1 MMRTPLTAFTAAL
14 LLLAG
19 CSREPILEGPYR
31 VPPGFVVERLLPAG
45 QDETLIQITFD
56 SLGRPV
62 VSRENGNPTILFD
75 NDGDGVFESEKIF
88 SDKVEMAHGM
98 WFDGRTLY
106 AIARDPELKQAGLYK
121 MTDLDGDDAADTFE
135 KLHDYA
141 GSIGE
146 HGPHDIR
153 RAPDGQ
159 PSVMM
164 GNHTFVPAELID
176 PRSPLRN
183 SKESQLLE
191 RYMDARGHAV
201 GIMAPGGTMS
211 RLRLDPV
218 QYSLIAG
225 GFRNAFNHAYNRE
238 GELFTFDSDM
248 EWDVN
253 TPWYREVRSV
263 HAIPGGDYGWR
274 TGSGKFPPYYIDNL
288 PPLRELGRGSPVG
301 VEFYH
306 HYSYPSEYFDAFLQA
321 DWSRGRIVMLRT
333 VRDGATYKWA
343 DDPIDF
349 VYGEP
354 LNVTDLE
361 VGPDGMV
368 YFTMGG
374 RNTAGGLF
382 RVAYKGSRSNDS
394 SHKRKGIWAAIRQP
408 QPLSSWGW
416 AAIEKVKEEMGERWS
431 EELHRVA
438 LSTAAR
444 ASDRIQALM
453 LIQQHG
459 RAARAELLRPL
470 SQDPH
475 PHVRAAAIYVV
486 GQHGSDRAK
495 AIAASGLKDTDPFVR
510 RRAAEAVVRMG
521 LSPDQPSFAPIDD
534 LYAMLADR
542 DRWVRYAGRVA
553 LELTP
558 RQEWSRRV
566 IEEANPQAAAAGIV
580 ALTRTAQSAADIEP
594 AIPRAL
600 ALLGREG
607 LPADT
612 ELDLLRAFHLAC
624 MELENGCPQEAR
636 SQASEIAAARF
647 PGRDERLNREY
658 ARTMAYAGDASAIAK
673 IIDAMPRGDD
683 KQQLQ
688 IHYAYCLREIK
699 DGWTSS
705 QKQTLLSW
713 FSKARQWR
721 GGASFPGF
729 INRLFDS
736 SLDFFD
742 EQEKQMAYQ
751 AIPDFAPIEDLDA
764 AGLRRGRDG
773 YVPARVFARQSGSRA
788 LSEEEIFEHTLFN
801 PATARAQPER
811 GKEIYEKECSRCH
824 RFGDLGEDYGP
835 DLTTLANR
843 FQRRDTLEAILWPSR
858 TISDQYQSS
867 IIETTG
873 NEIIDGLI
881 LSEDA
886 ERVTMMIPDQERPV
900 AISKDQIRGRRVS
913 SVSAMPEGLLD
924 PYDLNQI
931 ADLLAFLR
939 QSTAVSAG
947 AGQ

>member
-1 MMRTPLTAFTAAL
+1 MRTSFVVLTAAL
-14 LLLAG
+14 LLLSG
-19 CSREPILEGPYR
+19 CSHEPVLEGPYR
-31 VPPGFVVERLLPAG
+31 VPPGFVVERLLPEG
-45 QDETLIQITFD
+45 QEETLIQITFD
-56 SLGRPV
+56 SLERPV

-75 NDGDGVFESEKIF
+75 NDKDGIYESEKIF

-106 AIARDPELKQAGLYK
+106 ATARDPELKQAGLYK
-121 MTDLDGDDAADTFE
+121 MEDLDGDDTADTFE
-135 KLHDYA
+135 KLHDFT

-153 RAPDGQ
+153 RAPDGH

-164 GNHTFVPAELID
+164 GNHTFVPQELID
-176 PRSPLRN
+176 PRSPLSN
-183 SKESQLLE
+183 YKESQLLE

-201 GIMAPGGTMS
+201 GIMAPGGTVS
-211 RLRLDPV
+211 RLRLDRM
-218 QYSLIAG
+218 QYSLFAG

-253 TPWYREVRSV
+253 MPWYRDVRSV

-274 TGSGKFPPYYIDNL
+274 TGSGKFPPHYIDSL

-306 HYSYPSEYFDAFLQA
+306 HSAYPPEYFDSFLQA
-321 DWSRGRIVMLRT
+321 DWSRGRIVMLRM
-333 VRDGATYKWA
+333 VREGATYQWA
-343 DDPIDF
+343 DEPIDF

-374 RNTAGGLF
+374 RNTAGGLY
-382 RVAYKGSRSNDS
+382 RVAYKGHHANNTWA
-394 SHKRKGIWAAIRQP
+394 KTKGIWAAIRHP

-416 AAIEKVKEEMGERWS
+416 EAIERIKTEMGDRWS
-431 EELHRVA
+431 EELQRVA
-438 LSTAAR
+438 LSTSAR
-444 ASDRIQALM
+444 AEDRIQALM
-453 LIQQHG
+453 LFQQHG
-459 RAARAELLRPL
+459 RAARADLLRTL

-495 AIAASGLKDTDPFVR
+495 AIAASGLKDSDAFVR

-521 LSPDQPSFAPIDD
+521 LSPDEPSFAPIDD
-534 LYAMLADR
+534 LYTMLGDS

-553 LELTP
+553 LERTQ

-566 IEEANPQAAAAGIV
+566 IEEANPQAAAVGLV

-594 AIPRAL
+594 AIDRAL
-600 ALLGREG
+600 TLLGREG
-607 LPADT
+607 LAGEV
-612 ELDLLRAFHLAC
+612 ELDLLRALHLAC
-624 MELENGCPQEAR
+624 LQLENGCPQGQR
-636 SQASEIAAARF
+636 SQASNIASARF
-647 PGRDERLNREY
+647 PAYDERLNREY
-658 ARTMAYAGDASAIAK
+658 ARTMAYANDSSAIAQ
-673 IIDAMPRGDD
+673 ILDAMPEGDEN
-683 KQQLQ
+683 QQLQ

-699 DGWTSS
+699 DGWSS
-705 QKQTLLSW
+705 AQKRTLLSW

-751 AIPDFAPIEDLDA
+751 SIPDFAPVEDLDA
-764 AGLRRGRDG
+764 AGLRGRGGFVR
-773 YVPARVFARQSGSRA
+773 ARVFARQSGSVA
-788 LSEEEIFEHTLFN
+788 LSEEEIFEHSLLS
-801 PATARAQPER
+801 PMIGRAQAER
-811 GKEIYEKECSRCH
+811 GEQIYEKECSRCH
-824 RFGDLGEDYGP
+824 RVGDLGEDYGP
-835 DLTTLANR
+835 DLSTLANR

-858 TISDQYQSS
+858 TISDQYQSW
-867 IIETTG
+867 IVETTG
-873 NEIIDGLI
+873 NDIVDGLI
-881 LSEDA
+881 LSEDD
-886 ERVTMMIPDQERPV
+886 ERITMMLPEQERPV
-900 AISKDQIRGRRVS
+900 AIPKAQIRERRIS

-924 PYDLNQI
+924 PYDLNRI
-931 ADLLAFLR
+931 ADLLAFL
-939 QSTAVSAG
+939 QQTAEA
-947 AGQ
+947 QPNP

>member
-1 MMRTPLTAFTAAL
+1 MTRTPVAAFAAAL

-45 QDETLIQITFD
+45 QDETLIQVTFD

-75 NDGDGVFESEKIF
+75 NDGDGIFESEKIF

-106 AIARDPELKQAGLYK
+106 ATGRDPENKQAGLYK
-121 MTDLDGDDAADTFE
+121 MEDLDGDEIADTFE
-135 KLHDYA
+135 KLHDYT
-141 GSIGE
+141 GPIGE

-164 GNHTFVPAELID
+164 GNHTSVPAELID
-176 PRSPLRN
+176 PGSPLRDAR
-183 SKESQLLE
+183 ESQLLE

-211 RLRLDPV
+211 RLRLDPLR
-218 QYSLIAG
+218 YSRIAG

-253 TPWYREVRSV
+253 MPWYREVRSLHV
-263 HAIPGGDYGWR
+263 IPGGDYGWR
-274 TGSGKFPPYYIDNL
+274 TGSGKFPPYYIDSL

-306 HYSYPSEYFDAFLQA
+306 HYAYPPEYFDAFLQA
-321 DWSRGRIVMLRT
+321 DWSRGRIVMLRM

-343 DDPIDF
+343 DEPMDF

-374 RNTAGGLF
+374 RNTAGGLY

-394 SHKRKGIWAAIRQP
+394 FLKTKGIWAAIRQP

-438 LSTAAR
+438 LSTSAR
-444 ASDRIQALM
+444 ASDRVQALM

-459 RAARAELLRPL
+459 RAARADLLRTL
-470 SQDPH
+470 SHDPH
-475 PHVRAAAIYVV
+475 PHVRAAAIYDV

-534 LYAMLADR
+534 LYAMLTDR
-542 DRWVRYAGRVA
+542 DRWVRYAGRAA
-553 LELTP
+553 LERTP

-566 IEEANPQAAAAGIV
+566 IEEANPQAAAVGLV
-580 ALTRTAQSAADIEP
+580 ALIRTAQSAADIEP

-624 MELENGCPQEAR
+624 TELENGCPQEAR
-636 SQASEIAAARF
+636 SEASRIASTRF
-647 PGRDERLNREY
+647 PARDERLNREY
-658 ARTMAYAGDASAIAK
+658 ARTMAYADDSAAIAQ
-673 IIDAMPRGDD
+673 ILDAMPKGDE

-699 DGWTSS
+699 AGWTSA
-705 QKQTLLSW
+705 QKRTLLSW

-742 EQEKQMAYQ
+742 EHEKQMAYQ

-773 YVPARVFARQSGSRA
+773 YVPARVFARQSGSSA
-788 LSEEEIFEHTLFN
+788 LSAEEVFEHTLFN
-801 PATARAQPER
+801 PATGRAQPER

-858 TISDQYQSS
+858 TVSDQYQSS

-873 NEIIDGLI
+873 NDIIDGLI
-881 LSEDA
+881 LSEDN

-924 PYDLNQI
+924 PYDLNRI
-931 ADLLAFLR
+931 ADLLAFLQ
-939 QSTAVSAG
+939 QSTAAA